1 MNGASSHRRS
11 AHYRAARRAR
21 IVARWQLRSRMRKEA
36 DRPFQAHRARLRRS
50 FQALVRV
57 STSPCQEPGRLG
69 CQLPPQMCAAVC
81 RNKSAPNGAGSHGEC
96 LIQASWSAD
105 LMEVRHEG

>member
-1 MNGASSHRRS
+1 MNGASSHRRA

-36 DRPFQAHRARLRRS
+36 AHPFQAHRARLRRS

-57 STSPCQEPGRLG
+57 STSPCQEPGRPG
-69 CQLPPQMCAAVC
+69 CQLPSQMCAAVC
-81 RNKSAPNGAGSHGEC
+81 RNKSAPNGAGWHREC
-96 LIQASWSAD
+96 VVQASWSAD

>member
-1 MNGASSHRRS
+1 MNGASSHRRA

-36 DRPFQAHRARLRRS
+36 AHPFHAHRPRLRRS
-50 FQALVRV
+50 SHALGRV
-57 STSPCQEPGRLG
+57 STSSCQEPGRLG
-69 CQLPPQMCAAVC
+69 CELPSQMCAAVC
-81 RNKSAPNGAGSHGEC
+81 RNKSAANGAGPHGEC
-96 LIQASWSAD
+96 LVQASWSAD